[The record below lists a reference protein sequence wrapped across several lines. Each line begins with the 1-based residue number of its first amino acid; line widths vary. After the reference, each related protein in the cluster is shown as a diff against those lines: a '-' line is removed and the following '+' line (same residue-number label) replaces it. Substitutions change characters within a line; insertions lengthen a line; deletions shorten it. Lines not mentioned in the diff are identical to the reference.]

1 MVLNILGGTIMPA
14 EVKRATI
21 YFDPDLHKALKIKAL
36 ETSRSITG
44 IPKNYLVKIL
54 EKIERL
60 KENPRPEGSEK
71 LTGKE
76 FYRIRQGIYRIVYF
90 IQDTELTIWVVKVG
104 HRKEIYRKLGN
115 KSFHRIRYPCR

>member
-1 MVLNILGGTIMPA
+1 MDEFKIFFKKSV
-14 EVKRATI
+14 EK
-21 YFDPDLHKALKIKAL
+21 DLK
-36 ETSRSITG
+36 G
-44 IPKNYLVKIL
+44 IPENYLAKIL

-76 FYRIRQGIYRIVYF
+76 LYRIRQGIYRIVYS

-104 HRKEIYRKLGN
+104 HRKEIYRKI
-115 KSFHRIRYPCR
+115 S

>member
-1 MVLNILGGTIMPA
+1 MG
-14 EVKRATI
+14 E
-21 YFDPDLHKALKIKAL
+21 FKIFFKKSV
-36 ETSRSITG
+36 EKDFKG

-76 FYRIRQGIYRIVYF
+76 LYRIRQGIYRVVYS

-104 HRKEIYRKLGN
+104 HRKAIYRKIG
-115 KSFHRIRYPCR
+115 